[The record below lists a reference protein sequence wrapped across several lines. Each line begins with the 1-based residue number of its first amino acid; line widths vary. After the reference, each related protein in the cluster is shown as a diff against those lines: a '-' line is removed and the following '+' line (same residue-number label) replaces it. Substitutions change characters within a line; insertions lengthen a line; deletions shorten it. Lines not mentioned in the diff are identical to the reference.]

1 MADPLIGAP
10 KAQPRSKKWVEAGIA
25 KNPAAAKRRI
35 AAARRTRP
43 KRDIRVT
50 MQFQIKLTMAKAV
63 EALSDRFDMSRSRVL
78 AKFVEDGLRKYGNP
92 AEKTQAGLDAPVV
105 HNPFDSFAPPAA
117 EALVPPPTQFYP
129 PTVNVLPGMTAGL
142 PLGLNQTATTVE
154 IEDENVRS

>member
-50 MQFQIKLTMAKAV
+50 MQFQNGAGLFR
-63 EALSDRFDMSRSRVL
+63 EAMEAFSDHLDMSRSRVL
-78 AKFVEDGLRKYGNP
+78 GRFVEDGLRGPSNP
-92 AEKTQAGLDAPVV
+92 TSNPKNEPQRPRSCTTMGRTRPACGGGSRATPDAV
-105 HNPFDSFAPPAA
+105 S
-117 EALVPPPTQFYP
+117 
-129 PTVNVLPGMTAGL
+129 PTVNVYPA
-142 PLGLNQTATTVE
+142 
-154 IEDENVRS
+154 